1 MEAFVT
7 GTTIKKLREEK
18 RITQGEL
25 AQMIGVSDKAVSKWE
40 TGRGLPDISL
50 LEPLFPGAGHLGG
63 GTVCRSARDQRQ
75 QTFQYQ
81 KDEVLRM
88 PRMRQRHLFSRRN
101 IRFLLRSQAP
111 GAGGRSR
118 R

>member
-50 LEPLFPGAGHLGG
+50 LEPLSRALGISVAEQMCIRDRSVSSGLIYVFAAAITIKTLRKYKILKPFCCCHLKSP
-63 GTVCRSARDQRQ
+63 RKYLSD
-75 QTFQYQ
+75 
-81 KDEVLRM
+81 VL
-88 PRMRQRHLFSRRN
+88 
-101 IRFLLRSQAP
+101 
-111 GAGGRSR
+111 
-118 R
+118 

>member
-50 LEPLFPGAGHLGG
+50 LEPFPGRWA
-63 GTVCRSARDQRQ
+63 
-75 QTFQYQ
+75 
-81 KDEVLRM
+81 
-88 PRMRQRHLFSRRN
+88 SRWRN
-101 IRFLLRSQAP
+101 CLQVST
-111 GAGGRSR
+111 
-118 R
+118 

>member
-50 LEPLFPGAGHLGG
+50 LEPLSRALGISVAELFAGQHV
-63 GTVCRSARDQRQ
+63 TNAN
-75 QTFQYQ
+75 
-81 KDEVLRM
+81 
-88 PRMRQRHLFSRRN
+88 RHSN
-101 IRFLLRSQAP
+101 IRKMKFYVCPVCGNVIYSVGEIYR
-111 GAGGRSR
+111 
-118 R
+118 